1 MVAVGAHL
9 DQEGRSSSQP
19 LTTFQQPSS
28 SSDNWHPPHA
38 QLPSGTSLEEGS
50 GSFLS
55 WQPYPAPPQH
65 QNGPPPYLPAP
76 PLHHM
81 APQQHPPPPIHPP
94 PPTQAGYGGVPPH
107 SMASMHHH
115 HPWQGH
121 HHMPPPPHMGATFPP
136 THGIPHAYL
145 VGGCYPPPLPP
156 HGYYPPH
163 TMAYPM
169 YFVAAPP
176 PLPEQQHPA
185 LAPPQKQQQRP
196 TNSRCSSSSK
206 YPGKHVRPLREV
218 MVATGHP
225 PPPHH
230 VLNGYQ
236 YLPQT
241 RPLPPSELCVPTL
254 LSPLR
259 NKRPRPVVGQP
270 WAVLHDLQEQHA
282 HPVPEAKVAWY
293 SQMNREWHAVLE
305 RQNQREGTFE
315 RARRGELGYALC
327 FPPQLF
333 YANRAHL
340 PEFVFFFAIP

>member
-1 MVAVGAHL
+1 MVEAGAHL

-19 LTTFQQPSS
+19 LTNFQQP

-38 QLPSGTSLEEGS
+38 QQPSGTSSEEGS
-50 GSFLS
+50 GSSLS

-65 QNGPPPYLPAP
+65 QNGPSPYLSAP
-76 PLHHM
+76 PLQHM
-81 APQQHPPPPIHPP
+81 APQHPLPPPIHPP
-94 PPTQAGYGGVPPH
+94 PPTQAGYSGVPPH
-107 SMASMHHH
+107 PMAPMLHHHH

-121 HHMPPPPHMGATFPP
+121 HHMPPPPRIGATFPP

-145 VGGCYPPPLPP
+145 VGGCYPPPPP
-156 HGYYPPH
+156 PQGYYPPPP
-163 TMAYPM
+163 MAYPM
-169 YFVAAPP
+169 YLVAAPP
-176 PLPEQQHPA
+176 PLTEQQHPA
-185 LAPPQKQQQRP
+185 LAPPQKQERP
-196 TNSRCSSSSK
+196 ANSSSSK

-225 PPPHH
+225 PLH
-230 VLNGYQ
+230 VMNGYQ
-236 YLPQT
+236 HPPPL

-270 WAVLHDLQEQHA
+270 WAVLHDLQQQHA

-305 RQNQREGTFE
+305 RQNQQEGTFE
-315 RARRGELGYALC
+315 EGRRGGPRSALC
-327 FPPQLF
+327 
-333 YANRAHL
+333 
-340 PEFVFFFAIP
+340 VF